1 MGSSLHDIQPSIE
14 EIYEAQRAMKG
25 IVLRT
30 PLVPLNID
38 WPHGKVKKKSLF
50 LSSSYLNIHLYW
62 RSSKTRLKIHSS

>member
-1 MGSSLHDIQPSIE
+1 MGSSLPDIQPSIE

-38 WPHGKVKKKSLF
+38 WPHGKVKKIFVS
-50 LSSSYLNIHLYW
+50 IQ
-62 RSSKTRLKIHSS
+62 